1 MNISKFLI
9 MRNGKFMRGLN
20 QWARA
25 LVPVSE
31 NRQPPSGSPG
41 NALPCNRRDGIQI
54 KREDRALCISPHSLF
69 DVVRLSPEYESGK
82 TASGNV
88 ARGGCCAEQK

>member
-9 MRNGKFMRGLN
+9 VFNGKFMRGLN
-20 QWARA
+20 RWARA
-25 LVPVSE
+25 VVPVSE
-31 NRQPPSGSPG
+31 NRQPPSGSSG
-41 NALPCNRRDGIQI
+41 NAFPCNRRDGIQI
-54 KREDRALCISPHSLF
+54 TREDRALCISPHSLF